1 MVLIIM
7 FNFKTRSYFLS
18 IRKIETKI
26 LKSEKANHA
35 NMMNQTTTNP
45 VAAIETTVHTKNENG
60 EDVPSHG
67 YFSYAHALQKQDG
80 IKTVISPMMHVNLT
94 PEEIQQQQSQ
104 QQQESL
110 RDQIESLLAQMVF
123 TSRFIGRCMFDGKD
137 YDDHKIIGRYMV
149 ASESVYEKPGG
160 MMLYAEANEIL
171 SHFADFEFI
180 LEYGLVPYE
189 NIWED
194 TDIRCKVLSN
204 LNLRRSSGKIQ
215 KALSPLFKGFR
226 YSKTNQKMYVP
237 MCFNNEDSE
246 SVAHHKK
253 YSKNSITGEY
263 YWNSD
268 PTEFQKGVY
277 LKDFLE
283 QNPQIDV
290 FINFENPLTKYKTQ
304 ADIFTHVNPHRAQEL
319 IDLNKD
325 YCKRLTKFA
334 EEKILPSFE
343 GIDSTRYSI
352 SVYQV

>member
-1 MVLIIM
+1 
-7 FNFKTRSYFLS
+7 
-18 IRKIETKI
+18 
-26 LKSEKANHA
+26 
-35 NMMNQTTTNP
+35 MMNQTTMNP

-67 YFSYAHALQKQDG
+67 YFSYAQALQKQDG
-80 IKTVISPMMHVNLT
+80 SVKTVISPMMHVNLT
-94 PEEIQQQQSQ
+94 REEIQQQQSQ
-104 QQQESL
+104 QQQEPL
-110 RDQIESLLAQMVF
+110 HHQIQGLLAQMMF

-137 YDDHKIIGRYMV
+137 YDDEKILGRYMV

-160 MMLYAEANEIL
+160 MMLYAEVNEIL

-180 LEYGLVPYE
+180 LEYGVVPYE

-194 TDIRCKVLSN
+194 IDIRCKVLSN
-204 LNLRRSSGKIQ
+204 LNIRRSSGKIQ
-215 KALSPLFKGFR
+215 KALSPLFKGLR
-226 YSKTNQKMYVP
+226 YSKTKQKMYVP
-237 MCFNNEDSE
+237 MCFNNEDSD

-253 YSKNSITGEY
+253 YSKNSETGEY

-268 PTEFQKGVY
+268 ATEMQKGVY

-290 FINFENPLTKYKTQ
+290 FINFENPLTKYKIQ
-304 ADIFTHVNPHRAQEL
+304 ADIFTHVNPHRGQEL
-319 IDLNKD
+319 IDLNKH
-325 YCKRLTKFA
+325 YCERLTEFA

-343 GIDSTRYSI
+343 GIDSARYSI